1 MYQWTHIELSRQQQN
16 GPKKECMENLQKQND
31 KEFSEY
37 ESNSTTMTVTSNGC
51 EESFAF
57 IKNKLYSSEVNGKF
71 EFAAGETITVDD
83 GHMEDCVNKESFQ
96 STIADKNGHSKYD
109 QFIQRNCDSK
119 IVRSFVET
127 STQTENNLESVP
139 LKKSPATLSAAP
151 SMLTPPPPPPPPPP
165 LPFIFTNSPDDNTV
179 NDKSSA
185 NESSLQQTSHQ
196 ISHNTSQNVPA
207 TTILSSASS
216 FCIPPP
222 PPINGIPGP
231 PPLPLPTGNMWFKSD
246 SKLNSHLGT
255 NPRCVYFSEYVNYRN
270 VAFKES
276 IVIQQCSLRYN
287 LYKIFITYLCVAIHD
302 FGQCNYYLLLYTRL

>member
-71 EFAAGETITVDD
+71 EFAGGETITVDD
-83 GHMEDCVNKESFQ
+83 GQNTTRIVEDDVNKEGFQ
-96 STIADKNGHSKYD
+96 STIADKNGHLKND
-109 QFIQRNCDSK
+109 QLIQRNCDSTIGK
-119 IVRSFVET
+119 SFVET
-127 STQTENNLESVP
+127 STQTENNLESAP
-139 LKKSPATLSAAP
+139 LKKSSATLSAAP
-151 SMLTPPPPPPPPPP
+151 TTLTAPPPPPPPPP
-165 LPFIFTNSPDDNTV
+165 LPFIFINSPVDNSV

-185 NESSLQQTSHQ
+185 NEQTSHQ
-196 ISHNTSQNVPA
+196 TMNCSHNTSQNVPP

-246 SKLNSHLGT
+246 SKLHLHLGS
-255 NPRCVYFSEYVNYRN
+255 NPGCVYFEISNM
-270 VAFKES
+270 S
-276 IVIQQCSLRYN
+276 ITAMLHSKKVL
-287 LYKIFITYLCVAIHD
+287 LCNIVVSVVSPQHLHH
-302 FGQCNYYLLLYTRL
+302 LLMCRHT

>member
-37 ESNSTTMTVTSNGC
+37 QSNSTTMTVTSNGC

-57 IKNKLYSSEVNGKF
+57 IRNKLYSSEANGKF
-71 EFAAGETITVDD
+71 ELAGGETITVDD
-83 GHMEDCVNKESFQ
+83 GQNTTNSRVVEDCVNKEGFQ
-96 STIADKNGHSKYD
+96 STIADKNGHFKND
-109 QFIQRNCDSK
+109 QLIQRNCDSK
-119 IVRSFVET
+119 MGKNFVET
-127 STQTENNLESVP
+127 STQTENNLELAP

-151 SMLTPPPPPPPPPP
+151 TMLAPPPPPPPPPP
-165 LPFIFTNSPDDNTV
+165 FIFINSPVENSV

-185 NESSLQQTSHQ
+185 TSHQ
-196 ISHNTSQNVPA
+196 ISHNTSQNVPP

-246 SKLNSHLGT
+246 SKLNLHLGS
-255 NPRCVYFSEYVNYRN
+255 NPGCVYFEISDVSIIAMLHSKKVFCYVT
-270 VAFKES
+270 V
-276 IVIQQCSLRYN
+276 
-287 LYKIFITYLCVAIHD
+287 
-302 FGQCNYYLLLYTRL
+302 